1 MSKNNYILM
10 VFEGEKTEKLIFD
23 SLKEHFLKNKTNR
36 IIYSF
41 HCGEIYSLFNKLQNS
56 DDESLFFIL
65 KDKLQAK
72 NPELRDIVEEYVE
85 SIYLFFDYDNHAP
98 TADDNKIQNMLGTF
112 NDEFDNGKLFI
123 SYPMVEAIKHL
134 QKDIDFKTT
143 TAISEKQYKTIARN
157 NCDSNLKEFGE
168 SKFNNISKENW
179 DYLINEHCK
188 KANYIV
194 NNSFEFPNNI
204 IEQIK
209 IFESQKEKYINY
221 NDKVAVLSA
230 FPLFLLDYLGVNKLK
245 D

>member
-1 MSKNNYILM
+1 MNNKNYILII
-10 VFEGEKTEKLIFD
+10 FEGEKTEKLIFN
-23 SLKEHFLKNKTNR
+23 SLKEHFLQNKNNR
-36 IIYSF
+36 IIYGF
-41 HCGEIYSLFNKLQNS
+41 HCGEIYSLYNKLQNG

-72 NPELRDIVEEYVE
+72 NTELENIIEEYVE

-98 TADDNKIQNMLGTF
+98 TADDNKIQNMLESF

-134 QKDIDFKTT
+134 KENIDFKTT

-157 NCDSNLKEFGE
+157 NCNSNFKEFGE
-168 SKFNNISKENW
+168 SELINISKENW

-194 NNSFEFPNNI
+194 NNNFEFPNNI
-204 IEQIK
+204 IEQVE
-209 IFESQKEKYINY
+209 IFESQKEKYINS
-221 NDKVAVLSA
+221 NNKVSVLSA
-230 FPLFLLDYLGVNKLK
+230 FPLFLLDYFGVNKLK